1 MDVDRKRRFRLITA
15 MTVALLLATAG
26 LYVTYTAF
34 SGATESKNPSEVL
47 AAGSDG
53 ETYKVTGTVVKSAD
67 SQRDFY
73 IVDTDAAD
81 SAKRLH
87 VLYPE
92 GTIPDPF
99 RVGREV
105 VVTGKITAAGTMT
118 ADKDSL
124 ITKCPSKFSDKV
136 EDKTNVE
143 FTD

>member
-34 SGATESKNPSEVL
+34 SGATESKQPSEVL
-47 AAGSDG
+47 AAAADG
-53 ETYKVTGTVVKSAD
+53 ESYKVTGTVVKSDD

-81 SAKRLH
+81 DAERLH

-105 VVTGKITAAGTMT
+105 VVTGPITAAGTLT

>member
-47 AAGSDG
+47 AAGADG
-53 ETYKVTGTVVKSAD
+53 ETYKVTGTVVRSTD
-67 SQRDFY
+67 SKRDFY
-73 IVDTDAAD
+73 IVDTDATDGAD
-81 SAKRLH
+81 RLH

-105 VVTGKITAAGTMT
+105 VVTGTLSGAGTLN

-143 FTD
+143 FVD

>member
-1 MDVDRKRRFRLITA
+1 MDLDRKRRIRLITA
-15 MTVALLLATAG
+15 LTSALLLATAG

-34 SGATESKNPSEVL
+34 SGATESKTPSEVL
-47 AAGSDG
+47 AAGATGDD
-53 ETYKVTGTVVKSAD
+53 YKVTGTVVRSDD
-67 SQRDFY
+67 SKRDFY
-73 IVDTDAAD
+73 IRDNDAPEG
-81 SAKRLH
+81 AKPLH

-105 VVTGKITAAGTMT
+105 VVTGTLGQGGTFA

-136 EDKTNVE
+136 DDPTNVE
-143 FTD
+143 FVD